1 MTKKKTKVVKK
12 KIVKVEKS
20 NNVAEE
26 VLSNMELHK
35 KSNSEYLT
43 LAFIKLKIK
52 LQDVY
57 DYSFTDEEVKIVL
70 RKDLKVKTVKKK
82 DLE

>member
-1 MTKKKTKVVKK
+1 MAKKKTKVIKK
-12 KIVKVEKS
+12 KVVKVEKS

-70 RKDLKVKTVKKK
+70 RKGLKVKTVKKK
-82 DLE
+82 DLG